1 MTLNEKK
8 KCCQRAYV
16 TLSCSL
22 RWYEIQPYEFKRAL
36 VTHMR
41 ANMEHSRSESNKR
54 MINYLDDASERF
66 LLLFWEQ
73 GYLKEAEI
81 LGVQVLDTRKKI
93 LGVEHP
99 DIIRAMGN
107 LVTTYQHLGKYREAE
122 KLVIPILDASNRI
135 LGVEHPD
142 TIRATASLAS
152 IY

>member
-1 MTLNEKK
+1 
-8 KCCQRAYV
+8 
-16 TLSCSL
+16 
-22 RWYEIQPYEFKRAL
+22 
-36 VTHMR
+36 
-41 ANMEHSRSESNKR
+41 MEHSRSESNRR

-81 LGVQVLDTRKKI
+81 FGVQVLDTRKKI

-99 DIIRAMGN
+99 DIIRAMGI
-107 LVTTYQHLGKYREAE
+107 LVTTYQHLEKYREAE